1 MALISI
7 YGEGGGLKAVALV
20 ALRKCSIMSHF
31 MFTHTHKIDTLLQKK
46 RLTYFSNNEIKAQ
59 II

>member
-31 MFTHTHKIDTLLQKK
+31 MFTHTQNRHITPKEKINI
-46 RLTYFSNNEIKAQ
+46 FS
-59 II
+59 